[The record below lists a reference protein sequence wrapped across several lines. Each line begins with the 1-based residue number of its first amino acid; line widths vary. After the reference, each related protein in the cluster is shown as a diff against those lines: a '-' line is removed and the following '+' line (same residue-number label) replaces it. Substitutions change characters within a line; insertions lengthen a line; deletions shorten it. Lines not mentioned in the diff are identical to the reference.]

1 MKKLLTVT
9 FLTFL
14 LVSQSFGQVSL
25 KNYITDWKST
35 KADLQRMIGKDKVK
49 ESNSKGMTFIYY
61 KDKLF
66 NLDVDV
72 TYVYDAKGNLQ
83 GKMLKNTVPNKNFFD
98 SLLKEMLPLYGNN
111 FKKGK
116 AGKFNTYT
124 WKSSAATSVSI
135 LQLGTTTQLVCNKK
149 K

>member
-1 MKKLLTVT
+1 MIKLAAVS
-9 FLTFL
+9 FFIL
-14 LVSQSFGQVSL
+14 LLASQSFGQVSL
-25 KNYITDWKST
+25 IRYITDWKST

-49 ESNSKGMTFIYY
+49 ESNSQGMTFVYY

-66 NLDVDV
+66 NQDVDV
-72 TYVYDAKGNLQ
+72 TYVYDAKGILE
-83 GKMLKNTVPNKNFFD
+83 GKMLKNSVPNKSFFD

-111 FKKGK
+111 FRKGK
-116 AGKFNTYT
+116 AGKFSTYT

-135 LQLGTTTQLVCNKK
+135 LQSGATAQLVCNKK